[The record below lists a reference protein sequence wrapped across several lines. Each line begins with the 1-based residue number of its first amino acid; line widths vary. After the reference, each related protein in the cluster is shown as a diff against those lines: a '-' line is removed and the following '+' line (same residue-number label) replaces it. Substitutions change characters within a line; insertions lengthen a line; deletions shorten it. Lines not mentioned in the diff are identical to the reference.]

1 MPYRHSGHDDDNLEV
16 YVKVPV
22 PKPSSSR
29 TIIAALIGAVAVI
42 LAALIPIALANNN
55 SSTQTSVST
64 PTPTLEQSA
73 TVLIEQYFSDINN
86 KDYQDAYN
94 IWKDTTDK
102 PSLPNF
108 EKAYATTLNDAV
120 TVKNATVQN
129 DGTVKVS
136 VTLQAT
142 DQLPSGTGTK
152 TNNFTG
158 YYIVGPQN
166 GVLKILYGQLS

>member
-1 MPYRHSGHDDDNLEV
+1 MPYRHSGRDDDNLEV

-29 TIIAALIGAVAVI
+29 TITAALIGAVAVI
-42 LAALIPIALANNN
+42 LAALIPIALVNNH
-55 SSTQTSVST
+55 SSTQTSVAT
-64 PTPTLEQSA
+64 PTPTKEQSA
-73 TVLIEQYFSDINN
+73 TALITQYFSDINN

-94 IWKDTTDK
+94 IWKDAPDK
-102 PSLPNF
+102 PSLSNF
-108 EKAYATTLNDAV
+108 EKAYASTLKDTV
-120 TVKNATVQN
+120 TVNSAIVQN
-129 DGTVKVS
+129 DGTVKVF

-152 TNNFTG
+152 ISDYTG

-166 GVLKILYGQLS
+166 GSLRILGGQLN